1 MTYTERA
8 LELRPVIEKASQSL
22 EDSVALTAVELFP
35 KWKELCEKEVEDEN
49 GVVHKGVKVKKGF
62 RFQYDNKLY
71 RTEQPEYIF
80 VAHYVPGTVGTESL
94 FSKVDETHA
103 GTVEDPIPYER
114 NMEIYEG
121 LYYTQ
126 GGVLYRCIRS
136 SGQPL
141 YHDLSALVGI
151 YVEVVNSEG

>member
-8 LELRPVIEKASQSL
+8 LQLRPVIEKASQSL
-22 EDSVALTAVELFP
+22 DDSTALTAMELFP
-35 KWKELCEKEVEDEN
+35 KWKDLVQAAAK
-49 GVVHKGVKVKKGF
+49 VVTGF
-62 RFQYDNKLY
+62 RFQHDGKLW
-71 RTEQPEYIF
+71 RIEQPEYIF
-80 VAHYVPGTVGTESL
+80 VEYYVPGTAGTESL
-94 FSKVDETHA
+94 FSMVDEEHK

-141 YHDLSALVGI
+141 YHDLSALVGN

>member
-8 LELRPVIEKASQSL
+8 LQLRPVIEQASQSL

-35 KWKELCEKEVEDEN
+35 KWKDLVSESK
-49 GVVHKGVKVKKGF
+49 KVTKGF
-62 RFQYDNKLY
+62 RFQHDGKLW

-80 VAHYVPGTVGTESL
+80 VEYYVPGAEGTESL
-94 FSKVDETHA
+94 FSKVDEEHK
-103 GTVEDPIPYER
+103 GTVGDPIPYER
-114 NMEIYEG
+114 NMEIFEG

-126 GGVLYRCIRS
+126 SDVLYLCIRS

-141 YHDLSALVGI
+141 YHDLSALIGS
-151 YVEVVNSEG
+151 YVEVVADEG

>member
-8 LELRPVIEKASQSL
+8 LQLRPVIEQASQSL
-22 EDSVALTAVELFP
+22 VDAIALTAVELFP
-35 KWKELCEKEVEDEN
+35 KWKDLVDKKTKVE
-49 GVVHKGVKVKKGF
+49 KGF
-62 RFQYDNKLY
+62 RFQHGGKLY

-80 VAHYVPGTVGTESL
+80 VSHYIPGTVGTESL

-103 GTVEDPIPYER
+103 GTFEDPIPYEA

-121 LYYTQ
+121 LYYSQ
-126 GGVLYRCIRS
+126 SGVIYLCIRS

-141 YHDLSALVGI
+141 YHDLSALVGHQ
-151 YVEVVNSEG
+151 VEEVA

>member
-8 LELRPVIEKASQSL
+8 LQLRPVIEQASQSL

-35 KWKELCEKEVEDEN
+35 KWDELVK
-49 GVVHKGVKVKKGF
+49 KGEKVKKGF
-62 RFQYDNKLY
+62 RFQYDGKLY
-71 RTEQPEYIF
+71 RTEQPEYTF
-80 VAHYVPGTVGTESL
+80 VEHYVPGTTGTESL

-103 GTVEDPIPYER
+103 GTIEDPIPYDG

-121 LYYTQ
+121 LYYSQ
-126 GGVLYRCIRS
+126 YDVVYLCIRD

-141 YHDLSALVGI
+141 YHDLSALVGL
-151 YVEVVNSEG
+151 YVEEA

>member
-8 LELRPVIEKASQSL
+8 LQLRPVMDQAAQSL

-35 KWKELCEKEVEDEN
+35 QWKALVKE
-49 GVVHKGVKVKKGF
+49 GRKVLKGF
-62 RFQYDNKLY
+62 RFQHDGKLY

-80 VAHYVPGTVGTESL
+80 VEYYIPGTAGTESL
-94 FSKVDETHA
+94 FSTVDQDHA
-103 GTVEDPIPYER
+103 GTLEDPIPYER

-121 LYYTQ
+121 LYYSQ
-126 GGVLYRCIRS
+126 NGVIYLCIRS

-141 YHDLSALVGI
+141 YHDLSALIGS
-151 YVEVVNSEG
+151 YVEEAA